1 MIPLYSHYG
10 NICNVASMVSRT
22 RWSSV
27 ILVLL
32 FILLLC
38 AGDCLSVFRPPPPSK
53 KKKRENVIHIHTFT
67 PTHTHLSLTKS
78 GSLES
83 TFLRFM
89 GSDLDSINE
98 SHLHKIRKREEK
110 ESHYSHP
117 PVAGRQKGRSKS
129 GIHNFLGLLLW
140 ITHPRAVGL
149 WNHVHKFLEFLH
161 FLICT
166 KSAALTDP
174 HSWLPQLSPSFISS

>member
-38 AGDCLSVFRPPPPSK
+38 AGDCLSVFRPPPPS
-53 KKKRENVIHIHTFT
+53 
-67 PTHTHLSLTKS
+67 
-78 GSLES
+78 

-98 SHLHKIRKREEK
+98 SHLHKIRKREEI
-110 ESHYSHP
+110 ESHYPHR

-174 HSWLPQLSPSFISS
+174 HAWLPQLSPSFVSS